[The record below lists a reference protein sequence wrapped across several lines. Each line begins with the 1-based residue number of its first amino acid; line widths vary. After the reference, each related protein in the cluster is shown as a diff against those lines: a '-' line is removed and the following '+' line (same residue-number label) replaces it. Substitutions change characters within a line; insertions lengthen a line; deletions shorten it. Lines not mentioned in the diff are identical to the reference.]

1 MTPEELEKLPKPL
14 ERTMT
19 ALEMDIMLEV
29 VNRIWECSQI
39 TPVTDW
45 LLNRMTAIGM
55 SKKRIKEILREG
67 VKTAGIDIDEIYE
80 TAARSDYVRNSE
92 IYKAAGMDAIPYEDN
107 DWLKQVVQAVKDQTT
122 DSLRLMENITKTTG
136 FNVPMGNGK
145 KVFTPMSEYL
155 ERSLDEA
162 VMKITTGAK
171 TYSQAIGDVIDEMTS
186 SGVRVVDYASGKSD
200 RIEVAARRAV
210 MTGIAQMTDK
220 VNEHN
225 AKELGT
231 DYWEVE
237 WHLGARNM
245 GTGYMNHQ
253 SWQGKVYSSAEMRTV
268 CGLGEMLGFA
278 GINCYHIRFPF
289 IPGISKRKYTDEWL
303 VEQNRKENE
312 KKSFHG
318 KEDDTYAALQ
328 DQRKLERTIRKQNRK
343 ENEKKSFHG
352 KEYDTYAALQY
363 QRKLERT
370 IRKQKQDI
378 KLLEKARADK
388 DDLTAARCRKRLTEK
403 TYVEFS
409 KAMGL
414 RQQRERLKVGEA
426 NPTKEEL
433 EAIEKRKR
441 IAIIKS
447 ELKELGFRGKI
458 NLEPSKVDFEKLGFD
473 SEHINDERQH
483 EVTFDEAKGFIRR
496 ASFSETVWKGQ
507 FERYYSEDGAAYVRT
522 SDAFIRTAFK
532 REEYSDNILKAL
544 EIVRHG
550 R

>member
-29 VNRIWECSQI
+29 VNRIRECSQI

-122 DSLRLMENITKTTG
+122 DSLRPMEKITKTTG

-186 SGVRVVDYASGKSD
+186 SGVRVVDYASGRSD
-200 RIEVAARRAV
+200 RIEVAVRRAV

-237 WHLGARNM
+237 WHLGARNT

-303 VEQNRKENE
+303 VE
-312 KKSFHG
+312 
-318 KEDDTYAALQ
+318 
-328 DQRKLERTIRKQNRK
+328 QNRK

-458 NLEPSKVDFEKLGFD
+458 NLELSKVDFEKLSFD

-483 EVTFDEAKGFIRR
+483 EVTFDEAKDFIRR